1 MKIVFIGA
9 VTFSEK
15 TLEKLIDLNADV
27 VGVCT
32 LEKSTFNADHVDLT
46 QLCMKHNIPVRY
58 TIDIN
63 SDENISWIKTLVPD
77 VIFCFGWSR
86 LLKTDLLNLAPLGVL
101 GYHPTAL
108 PANRGRHPLIWAL
121 ILGLNKTASTFF
133 FMDDGADSGDIVS
146 QYPIKISE
154 DDNAGTLY
162 KRITET
168 ALEQIDEFLPTLQ
181 SGDCNRIKQDHSKS
195 NTWRKRDKNDGK
207 IDWRMSAITIHNL
220 VRGLTKPYIGA
231 HIEYKDEIIKVW
243 ETKVIR
249 DGEENIEPGKVILV
263 DNNGIVVKT
272 GKNAIRLIKT
282 KPVLDI
288 EPGSYL

>member
-9 VTFSEK
+9 VIFSEK
-15 TLEKLIDLNADV
+15 TLEKLITLKADI

-32 LEKSTFNADHVDLT
+32 LKKSSFNADHVDLT

-58 TIDIN
+58 ATDIN
-63 SDENISWIKTLVPD
+63 SDENISWIKTLIPD
-77 VIFCFGWSR
+77 VIFCFGWNR
-86 LLKTDLLNLAPLGVL
+86 LIKTDLLNLAPMGVL

-121 ILGLNKTASTFF
+121 ILGLNETASTFF
-133 FMDDGADSGDIVS
+133 FMDDGADSGDIIS

-154 DDNAGTLY
+154 NDNAGTLY

-168 ALEQIDEFLPTLQ
+168 ALEQIDDFLPTLQ
-181 SGDCNRIKQDHSKS
+181 SGDCKRIKQDHRKS
-195 NTWRKRDKNDGK
+195 NTWRKRNKNDGK

-220 VRGLTKPYIGA
+220 VRGLTKPYFGA
-231 HIEYKDEIIKVW
+231 HIEYKDKIIKVW
-243 ETKVIR
+243 ETRVIR
-249 DGEENIEPGKVILV
+249 DDKKNIEPGKVILV
-263 DNNGIVVKT
+263 DDNGIVVKT
-272 GKNAIRLIKT
+272 GKNSIHLIKIGS
-282 KPVLDI
+282 VLDV